1 METGLLQAGLMQP
14 GLIQLGKVLIVG
26 LFLPLFPFSMLFN
39 LLFARLEHPVVRIM
53 LLVAWPLTGLVL
65 VDVLRLDT
73 IQTMNLVLGWAIF
86 TALLY
91 ALRMLVIRE
100 LNHWAGFLA
109 TSLWSL
115 LWLPVCQGERFASL
129 QLDVLGLTAPLLLLI
144 IVAAM
149 LSQRFGAAFAGLYN
163 GIAIPLP
170 RLSTILVLSV
180 LAAIGTPLF
189 PTFFSMLSFML
200 NTSVFAAS
208 AILVTWLL
216 WSWAGALIIQGFA
229 VGESEHVRQH
239 QDNGHDVGHDIGRV
253 TSMILLLVLA
263 ALIVA
268 GITLTGDFA

>member
-1 METGLLQAGLMQP
+1 MMEAGLVS
-14 GLIQLGKVLIVG
+14 LGKVVIVG

-53 LLVAWPLTGLVL
+53 LLIAWPLTGLLL
-65 VDVLRLDT
+65 VELLGLNT
-73 IQTMNLVLGWAIF
+73 SQEMSLVLGWAIV

-115 LWLPVCQGERFASL
+115 LWVPVSQGERFASL
-129 QLDVLGLTAPLLLLI
+129 QLDVLGLTAPLLLII
-144 IVAAM
+144 IVALM
-149 LSQRFGAAFAGLYN
+149 LSRRFGAAFAGLYN
-163 GIAIPLP
+163 GIAIQLP
-170 RLSTILVLSV
+170 RLSTILVISV
-180 LAAIGTPLF
+180 LAAIGTPMF

-200 NTSVFAAS
+200 NSSVFTAT

-216 WSWAGALIIQGFA
+216 WSWGGALIIQGFA
-229 VGESEHVRQH
+229 VGESGQAWQH
-239 QDNGHDVGHDIGRV
+239 QDIGHDIDSG
-253 TSMILLLVLA
+253 TSMILLVALV
-263 ALIVA
+263 ALVVL

>member
-1 METGLLQAGLMQP
+1 MMETGLMDPGLMEP
-14 GLIQLGKVLIVG
+14 GLMELGKVLVVG

-39 LLFARLEHPVVRIM
+39 LLFARLEHPAVRIM

-73 IQTMNLVLGWAIF
+73 AQEINLVLGWAVF

-115 LWLPVCQGERFASL
+115 LWVPVSQGERFASL

-144 IVAAM
+144 IVASM
-149 LSQRFGAAFAGLYN
+149 LSRRFGAAFAGLYN
-163 GIAIPLP
+163 GIAIQLP

-200 NTSVFAAS
+200 NSSVFAAS
-208 AILVTWLL
+208 AILTIWLL
-216 WSWAGALIIQGFA
+216 WSWGGALIIQGFA
-229 VGESEHVRQH
+229 VGESEQVSQH
-239 QDNGHDVGHDIGRV
+239 RDIGHDIGQG

-263 ALIVA
+263 ALIVT